1 MGGGR
6 EAQEQRD
13 IYILLADS
21 CCKAIIFQL
30 KINKSKEKTKAL
42 KETLG
47 LQRQYKP
54 RLDPIMRAMAVIII
68 L

>member
-1 MGGGR
+1 MWLIHVNIW
-6 EAQEQRD
+6 QKPTQH
-13 IYILLADS
+13 
-21 CCKAIIFQL
+21 CKAIIFQL